1 VVESSQV
8 MNTAKSIIDRPDD
21 FQAYAAPLESIE
33 IDQLVDGQKIGRL
46 VIRVVVLSLLVQCAD
61 GFDLAAMSYAAP
73 ELIRS
78 WHFAPA
84 SLGPVF
90 SAGIV
95 GMALGGP
102 LLGYVGD
109 RFGRR
114 TAILLSTIIYGLFS
128 LLIVAAPDLHT
139 MLILRFISG
148 VGLGGLLPN
157 TVALNAE
164 FAPKR
169 MRATLIIMMFMG
181 LAVGGIL
188 PSVVA
193 TTLQARFGWH
203 AFFVV
208 GGIAP
213 LLLSVA
219 LYRMLPESIKF
230 LVNRKGHSAQAT
242 RLATQLR
249 PDLWITEKT
258 RLLVSTA
265 GTGTDTFSPALLFS
279 NGLAW
284 ITLLVWLLFSA
295 ALVVNFFVNSWMPTL
310 FRASGLS
317 SDQTAV
323 TQACYYVGGIVG
335 GLVISQMIDR
345 WGIVAIAAFFIM
357 SCPVIASIGTPGLS
371 HIALMG
377 VVFLTG
383 ACVLGSQLGMNAV
396 TGMIYPTGIRS
407 KGAGWASAIGRA
419 VSTAGPLAGGWLI
432 ARHTSLPRLFLAP
445 LVPLIAGSVGALL
458 LLYLCFRRFRGL
470 RLGETAAAA
479 DEPFATNRTTSITP
493 RN

>member
-1 VVESSQV
+1 
-8 MNTAKSIIDRPDD
+8 MNASKRIVDRPDD
-21 FQAYAAPLESIE
+21 FQASAAPLESIE
-33 IDQLVDGQKIGRL
+33 IDRLVDGQKIGRL
-46 VIRVVVLSLLVQCAD
+46 VLRVVVLSLLVQCAD

-73 ELIRS
+73 VLIRS

-102 LLGYVGD
+102 LLGYIGD

-169 MRATLIIMMFMG
+169 LRATLIIMMFMG

-213 LLLSVA
+213 LLLSVV
-219 LYRMLPESIKF
+219 LYTMLPESIKF
-230 LVNRKGHSAQAT
+230 LVNKKGHSVEAT
-242 RLATQLR
+242 RLAAQLR
-249 PDLWITEKT
+249 PDLWITDKT
-258 RLLVSTA
+258 RLLISVA
-265 GTGTDTFSPALLFS
+265 PKGADTFSPALLFS

-371 HIALMG
+371 HLALMG

-396 TGMIYPTGIRS
+396 TGMIYPTSIRS

-458 LLYLCFRRFRGL
+458 LLYLCFRRFRGF
-470 RLGETAAAA
+470 RLGETAASVG
-479 DEPFATNRTTSITP
+479 DSFAKDHTTSITP

>member
-1 VVESSQV
+1 
-8 MNTAKSIIDRPDD
+8 
-21 FQAYAAPLESIE
+21 
-33 IDQLVDGQKIGRL
+33 
-46 VIRVVVLSLLVQCAD
+46 
-61 GFDLAAMSYAAP
+61 
-73 ELIRS
+73 
-78 WHFAPA
+78 
-84 SLGPVF
+84 
-90 SAGIV
+90 
-95 GMALGGP
+95 MALGGP
-102 LLGYVGD
+102 LLGYIGD

-128 LLIVAAPDLHT
+128 LLIVAATNLHT

-169 MRATLIIMMFMG
+169 LRATLIIMMFMG

-193 TTLQARFGWH
+193 TTLQAKFGWH
-203 AFFVV
+203 AFFIV
-208 GGIAP
+208 GGVAP
-213 LLLSVA
+213 LLLSVV
-219 LYRMLPESIKF
+219 LYTMLPESIKF
-230 LVNRKGHSAQAT
+230 LVNRKGDSVEAT
-242 RLATQLR
+242 QLAAQLR
-249 PDLWITEKT
+249 PDLWITDKT
-258 RLLVSTA
+258 RLLISVA
-265 GTGTDTFSPALLFS
+265 GRGADTFSPALLFS
-279 NGLAW
+279 SGLAW

-396 TGMIYPTGIRS
+396 TGMIYPTSIRS

-445 LVPLIAGSVGALL
+445 LVPLIVGSVGALL
-458 LLYLCFRRFRGL
+458 LLYLCFRRFRGF
-470 RLGETAAAA
+470 RLGETAASA
-479 DEPFATNRTTSITP
+479 DDPFATHRTTSITP

>member
-1 VVESSQV
+1 MESSQV
-8 MNTAKSIIDRPDD
+8 MNTAKHIIDRSDD
-21 FQAYAAPLESIE
+21 FQAPAAPLESIE

-46 VIRVVVLSLLVQCAD
+46 VRRVVALSLLVQCAD

-73 ELIRS
+73 ELIHS

-169 MRATLIIMMFMG
+169 LRATLIIMMFMG

-213 LLLSVA
+213 LVLAVV
-219 LYRMLPESIKF
+219 LYVMLPESIKF
-230 LVNRKGHSAQAT
+230 LVNKKGHSVEAN

-249 PDLWITEKT
+249 PDLWITDKT
-258 RLLVSTA
+258 RLLISTA
-265 GTGTDTFSPALLFS
+265 GKGTDTFSPALLFS

-371 HIALMG
+371 HVALMG

-396 TGMIYPTGIRS
+396 TGMIYPTSIRS

-445 LVPLIAGSVGALL
+445 LVPLVVGSVGALL
-458 LLYLCFRRFRGL
+458 LLYLCFRRFRGF
-470 RLGETAAAA
+470 RLGETAAATN
-479 DEPFATNRTTSITP
+479 DPFAKNRTTSITS

>member
-1 VVESSQV
+1 
-8 MNTAKSIIDRPDD
+8 MNAPMRSIDRSAG
-21 FQAYAAPLESIE
+21 FGAATAPLESIE
-33 IDQLVDGQKIGRL
+33 LDRLVDGQTIGRL
-46 VIRVVVLSLLVQCAD
+46 VMRVVLLSLLVQCAD

-78 WHFAPA
+78 WHFPA
-84 SLGPVF
+84 AALGPVF

-95 GMALGGP
+95 GMAVGGP

-114 TAILLSTIIYGLFS
+114 IAILLSTIIYGLFS
-128 LLIVAAPDLHT
+128 LMIVASHDLHT

-169 MRATLIIMMFMG
+169 LRATLIIVMFMG

-213 LLLSVA
+213 LLLSVLLFA
-219 LYRMLPESIKF
+219 MLPESIKF
-230 LVNRKGHSAQAT
+230 LVNRNRNDDSVRAVQ
-242 RLATQLR
+242 LAAKLR
-249 PDLWITEKT
+249 PDLRITEQT
-258 RLLVSTA
+258 RLLVTTA
-265 GTGTDTFSPALLFS
+265 RTGTESFSPALLFS
-279 NGLAW
+279 DGLAW

-317 SDQTAV
+317 SDQTAI

-335 GLVISQMIDR
+335 GLIISRLIDR
-345 WGIVAIAAFFIM
+345 WGIVAIAAFFVIG
-357 SCPVIASIGTPGLS
+357 CPVVASIGTPGLS
-371 HIALMG
+371 HAALMG

-396 TGMIYPTGIRS
+396 TGMIYPTSIRS

-419 VSTAGPLAGGWLI
+419 VSTAGPVAGGWLI
-432 ARHTSLPRLFLAP
+432 ARHTPLPRLFLAP
-445 LVPLIAGSVGALL
+445 LVPLVAGSIGAFA
-458 LLYLCFRRFRGL
+458 LLYLCFRRFRGF
-470 RLGETAAAA
+470 RLSETAASAVDPLAA
-479 DEPFATNRTTSITP
+479 RISSISPRT
-493 RN
+493 